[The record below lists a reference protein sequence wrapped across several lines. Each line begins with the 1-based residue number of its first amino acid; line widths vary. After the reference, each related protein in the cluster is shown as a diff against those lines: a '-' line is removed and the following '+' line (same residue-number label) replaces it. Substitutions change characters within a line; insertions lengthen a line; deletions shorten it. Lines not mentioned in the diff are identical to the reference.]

1 MRRSHIAPAVAAVVA
16 AQALTR
22 LGHRITTQE
31 ASTLGAATVEALTA
45 EGWTITAGSVG
56 TTRLSTVA
64 PELWKHDLP
73 ILAGLARGRTYR
85 EIAAETD
92 TPEGTTRH
100 RAARLISRT
109 GASNAA
115 ELIALAYRAGWMNGL
130 PPERR
135 PRIALTEDEQR
146 ALVCLAD
153 GMDTTAVGIALD
165 IPHGAAVRLL
175 RHLYAALDA
184 TRPGAPDRSSR
195 CRAVALAYQHG
206 LLPLPTRRT
215 PQERTS

>member
-45 EGWTITAGSVG
+45 EGWTITAGTVG

-92 TPEGTTRH
+92 TPEGTVRQ
-100 RAARLISRT
+100 RAIRLINRV
-109 GASNAA
+109 GAANAA
-115 ELIALAYRAGWMNGL
+115 ELVAIAYRAGWMNGL
-130 PPERR
+130 PPE
-135 PRIALTEDEQR
+135 PRGRLTLAEDERR
-146 ALVCLAD
+146 ALFCLAD
-153 GMDTTAVGIALD
+153 GLDT
-165 IPHGAAVRLL
+165 AAVADAFHITHHAASRLL
-175 RHLYAALDA
+175 GRLYAALDA

-195 CRAVALAYQHG
+195 CRAIALGYQHG
-206 LLPLPTRRT
+206 LLPLSTTVLNAP
-215 PQERTS
+215 PAN